1 MSKIINDDWFRL
13 QTTGLLA
20 KPKYPPMS
28 ATVCQP
34 DHLST
39 EEATVESTREDKNVS
54 QVWHLQN

>member
-1 MSKIINDDWFRL
+1 MSKIINYYSFRL

-54 QVWHLQN
+54 QV